1 MYAPYLYSIIGDAA
15 THTCT
20 TLEDPEMCYPST
32 HRVSHSGERH
42 PISEASPEGAN
53 RSVLLFCG
61 YGVRSIYQ
69 MIDFILQTTIPLLSL
84 LRPSNHFT

>member
-1 MYAPYLYSIIGDAA
+1 MLPYGVCIMGDAA

-20 TLEDPEMCYPST
+20 KLEDPEMCYPST

-42 PISEASPEGAN
+42 PIPETSPGGAN
-53 RSVLLFCG
+53 RCVLLFCG

>member
-1 MYAPYLYSIIGDAA
+1 MYVCMYVCIIGDAA

-20 TLEDPEMCYPST
+20 KLEDPEMCYPST

-61 YGVRSIYQ
+61 YGVRSN
-69 MIDFILQTTIPLLSL
+69 DFILQTTIPLLSL
-84 LRPSNHFT
+84 LSLLRPSNHFT

>member
-1 MYAPYLYSIIGDAA
+1 MYVCMYVCIIGDAA

-20 TLEDPEMCYPST
+20 KLEDPEMCYPST

-61 YGVRSIYQ
+61 YGVRSN
-69 MIDFILQTTIPLLSL
+69 DFILQTAIPLLSLLSL